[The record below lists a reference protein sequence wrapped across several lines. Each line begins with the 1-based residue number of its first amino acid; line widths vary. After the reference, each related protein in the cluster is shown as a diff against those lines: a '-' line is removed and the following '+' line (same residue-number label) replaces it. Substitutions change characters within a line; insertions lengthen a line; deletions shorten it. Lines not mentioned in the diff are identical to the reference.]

1 MAGEVD
7 KMMDFQIGNASEI
20 SGFTRSIARVRDV
33 ANYIVPTADMGRGVA
48 CFWFKLPNELSVAE
62 LSSKFREFAR
72 TSSIFLPNSSKGD
85 NASMHELASMT
96 HLAEGG
102 YMGIYE
108 CGGGETNE
116 YMLAV
121 QSYDMYAA
129 SAFSANTFQRVRDH
143 VDEAPNLEMRDRL
156 LDKLS
161 KAKAFLGQGPYE
173 TTMNRSKKNRMYL
186 AANFF
191 DAFGIYYHSEPL
203 KIHGQEDTL
212 AICSELQLIGDY
224 PCTFLKREGSSFLR
238 LFNAA
243 YSYADLLKGA
253 PWHLPMHEG
262 LRTFVCPEEY
272 RTLNQDKFMNG
283 VAMGSPHL
291 RRNPMVTEYNRED
304 ASRINSVVTWQSPIN
319 TMYVADPRMRVETKI
334 ALTRFKR
341 AHNLVIMPDR
351 LWRTLGIAILPPD
364 MDDMTLRE
372 LIAFSDTNNIR
383 IPTRMYGEIMDIWL
397 TLHEFKEHHAAFA
410 RDLPSNALTDI
421 PVDYALPKI
430 SDLFMN
436 EKTNAHD
443 CEMERDVLKQ
453 MVDNNDKI
461 VKTMQHYDEQL
472 YDTSMEPRMHEKI
485 RREAQCIPPPT
496 PPTQTH
502 EIVSY
507 DDPTMMPIGESG
519 SEASTGM
526 SETDVR
532 TLRKTSR
539 RREQKHNARA
549 RLPPNPTVHHNQRKP
564 ETLVHKHIPLANN
577 YYEHAGTE
585 DEGLESD
592 YYRDLAVASTDDDRL

>member
-1 MAGEVD
+1 
-7 KMMDFQIGNASEI
+7 MMDFRNSSTSEI
-20 SGFTRSIARVRDV
+20 CGFTRSIARVRDV
-33 ANYIVPTADMGRGVA
+33 ANYIVPTADLGRGVA
-48 CFWFKLPNELSVAE
+48 CFWFKLPNGLSVAE

-72 TSSIFLPNSSKGD
+72 TSPIFLPNSSKVG
-85 NASMHELASMT
+85 NASMHELWSMT

-116 YMLAV
+116 YMLVV

-129 SAFSANTFQRVRDH
+129 SAFSDNTFQRVRDH

-173 TTMNRSKKNRMYL
+173 TTMNRSKKNRLYL

-212 AICSELQLIGDY
+212 AICSELQLIGDF

-262 LRTFVCPEEY
+262 LRTFVCPDEY
-272 RTLNQDKFMNG
+272 RTANQDKFING
-283 VAMGSPHL
+283 VSMGSPYL
-291 RRNPMVTEYNRED
+291 RRNPMITEYNRED
-304 ASRINSVVTWQSPIN
+304 ASRVNPLVAWQSPIN

-341 AHNLVIMPDR
+341 ACNLVIMPDR

-364 MDDMTLRE
+364 MENMSLRE
-372 LIAFSDTNNIR
+372 LIAFSDTNNIL

-397 TLHEFKEHHAAFA
+397 TLHEFKENLAAFA
-410 RDLPSNALTDI
+410 RDLPPNALSDI
-421 PVDYALPKI
+421 PDDYALPKI

-436 EKTNAHD
+436 EKTNASN

-461 VKTMQHYDEQL
+461 VKTMHHYDERSG
-472 YDTSMEPRMHEKI
+472 DAASVPRMHETI

-496 PPTQTH
+496 LITQAH
-502 EIVSY
+502 ESISY

-549 RLPPNPTVHHNQRKP
+549 RPPPNPTVRQMNHKP
-564 ETLVHKHIPLANN
+564 ETIVHKQIPPANN
-577 YYEHAGTE
+577 YYDHGGTE

-592 YYRDLAVASTDDDRL
+592 YYRDLGVASTDDDRR